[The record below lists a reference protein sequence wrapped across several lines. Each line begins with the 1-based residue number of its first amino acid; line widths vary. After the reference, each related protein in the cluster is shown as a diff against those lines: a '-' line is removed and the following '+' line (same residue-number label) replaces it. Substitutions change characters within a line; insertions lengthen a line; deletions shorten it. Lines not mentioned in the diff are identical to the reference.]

1 MNGVKQGVSKS
12 ILNNDQVC
20 YRCGRPTTTR
30 HHIYNGPFR
39 NKSEKFGCWVYLC
52 NDCHTGRKDSVHKDR
67 KEMDKL
73 KIECQKKWE
82 ELYGVD
88 REKFIKIFGKNY
100 L

>member
-1 MNGVKQGVSKS
+1 
-12 ILNNDQVC
+12 
-20 YRCGRPTTTR
+20 
-30 HHIYNGPFR
+30 
-39 NKSEKFGCWVYLC
+39 
-52 NDCHTGRKDSVHKDR
+52 
-67 KEMDKL
+67 MDKL